1 MGGLFTILA
10 VSVVAFVLSVGFTG
24 MYLPGTGNVAVAE
37 QKACEKCKHEKC
49 TGDCAKCPTCA
60 EEAKKKEGEKK

>member
-1 MGGLFTILA
+1 MGRLFTILA
-10 VSVVAFVLSVGFTG
+10 VGVVAFVLSVGFTG
-24 MYLPGTGNVAVAE
+24 MYLPGTGNVAVAAA
-37 QKACEKCKHEKC
+37 ACAKCKHEKC